1 MTHRQ
6 YDSCFLRALVPS
18 REKNI
23 SCKDAR
29 TQRDQRKPC
38 SSKKTIQG
46 YAAPSNTHVP
56 MTHNQRDSCSLCGF
70 APSREK
76 NISRKDARTQRDQ
89 RKPRSSKKTIQGYA
103 ALSNTHVPITHNQR
117 DSCSLCGF
125 APSREKKH
133 LTQRRQ
139 DAKRPKEATLQQK
152 TIQGYAAPSNTH
164 VPMTHNQ
171 RDSCSLRALV
181 PSREKNISPKE
192 ARTKREQRKPCSS
205 KKQFRGMQL

>member
-76 NISRKDARTQRDQ
+76 
-89 RKPRSSKKTIQGYA
+89 
-103 ALSNTHVPITHNQR
+103 
-117 DSCSLCGF
+117 
-125 APSREKKH
+125 KH

-152 TIQGYAAPSNTH
+152 TIQGYAALSNTH

-171 RDSCSLRALV
+171 CDSCSLCGFA
-181 PSREKNISPKE
+181 PSRKKKTSHAKTPRRKE
-192 ARTKREQRKPCSS
+192 TKGSHAPA
-205 KKQFRGMQL
+205 KKQFRGMQPRATPTFP

>member
-125 APSREKKH
+125 APSREKNISRKDAR
-133 LTQRRQ
+133 TQRDQR
-139 DAKRPKEATLQQK
+139 KPCSSKK
-152 TIQGYAAPSNTH
+152 TIQGYAALSNTH

-171 RDSCSLRALV
+171 QRLLF
-181 PSREKNISPKE
+181 PSRLRVF
-192 ARTKREQRKPCSS
+192 A
-205 KKQFRGMQL
+205 